1 MRDEITYLTTNQ
13 VIAINTVQIRLYSPK
28 EQVGVKDPGLLDSAL
43 NRPKQSVFGQD
54 AYPSI
59 YEKAAALFESIA
71 KNHAFHNA
79 NKRTALASLIVFL
92 KINHYRWTM
101 GIDEEQ
107 DFTVDV
113 VNHKYTFQEMVSA
126 IKEHTEKL

>member
-1 MRDEITYLTTNQ
+1 MNDPIVYLTTNQ
-13 VIAINTVQIRLYSPK
+13 VIAINTIQIRLYSPQ
-28 EQVGVKDPGLLDSAL
+28 EQVGVKDPGLLDSAI
-43 NRPKQSVFGQD
+43 NRPKHSAFGND
-54 AYPSI
+54 VYLSI

-71 KNHAFHNA
+71 KNHTFHNA

-92 KINHYRWTM
+92 KLNHYIWKM

-113 VNHKYTFQEMVSA
+113 VNHKYTFEEIVT
-126 IKEHTEKL
+126 IIEKNTEQS

>member
-1 MRDEITYLTTNQ
+1 MDEVIYLTTNQ
-13 VIAINTVQIRLYSPK
+13 FIAINTVQIRLYSPD
-28 EQVGVKDPGLLDSAL
+28 EPLGVKDPNLLDSTI
-43 NRPKQSVFGQD
+43 NRPKQSLFGND
-54 AYPSI
+54 AYPTV

-92 KINHYRWTM
+92 KINHYKWTM
-101 GIDEEQ
+101 GIEEEQ

-113 VNHKYTFQEMVSA
+113 VNHKYTFEEIVSV
-126 IKEHTEKL
+126 IELHTEKL

>member
-1 MRDEITYLTTNQ
+1 MNDEIIYLTTNQ

-28 EQVGVKDPGLLDSAL
+28 EPTGVKNPGLLDSTI
-43 NRPKQSVFGQD
+43 NRPKQSLFGHD

-71 KNHAFHNA
+71 KDHTFHNA

-101 GIDEEQ
+101 GIEEEQ

-113 VNHKYTFQEMVSA
+113 VNHKYTFQEIVST